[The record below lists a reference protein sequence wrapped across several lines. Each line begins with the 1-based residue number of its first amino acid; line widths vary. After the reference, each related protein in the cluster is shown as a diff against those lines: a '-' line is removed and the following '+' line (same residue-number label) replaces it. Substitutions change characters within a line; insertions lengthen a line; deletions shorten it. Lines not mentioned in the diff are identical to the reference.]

1 VIYLDASV
9 VVPMFVREP
18 GSAAVLAW
26 LESAADALASSDC
39 IVTEFAIA
47 LSIKVRG
54 REIAPRQARGV
65 SRDFDVFCRDGLS
78 LAPVSRTAFREAAK
92 LAGDPGRQLRA
103 ADALHLAMAREMGVS
118 AIATADAALARGAE
132 GVGLAVL
139 RF

>member
-1 VIYLDASV
+1 VIYVDTSV

-26 LESAADALASSDC
+26 LESASDALASSDW
-39 IVTEFAIA
+39 IVTEFASA

-54 REIAPRQARGV
+54 REIAPRQARDV
-65 SRDFDVFCRDGLS
+65 LRDFDVFCRGGLS
-78 LAPVSRTAFREAAK
+78 LASVSRTASREAAK
-92 LAGDPGRQLRA
+92 LAGDLGRQLRT

-118 AIATADAALARGAE
+118 AIATADAALVRGAE
-132 GVGLAVL
+132 GVGLAVI